1 MKARMR
7 VAQPLETEVTLQIT
21 MEMGSWK
28 KLTGALDNS
37 HPQYWLKGVIERA
50 LNRVSVVVEEEIDLT
65 ATVPP
70 PAP

>member
-28 KLTGALDNS
+28 KLCSKLDNS
-37 HPQYWLKGVIERA
+37 HPEYWLKGVIERA
-50 LNRVSVVVEEEIDLT
+50 LTRINSVVEEEVDIT
-65 ATVPP
+65 ATTPP